1 MESRLK
7 EVLVSF
13 HKVDMI
19 AYLNA
24 YPSEFEYALQ
34 LAVSDLQPLAKRAAW
49 LLWSCMQ
56 SDDSRVSGF
65 IPAIVQALPGKKVDH
80 QRELIK
86 ILLLMNPDS
95 ETEGRLFSLCSDL
108 WLDVGNDP
116 SVRFNAMKM
125 LVKICHHHPGLNREL
140 QWMCESQ
147 YLEALSNAARKSI
160 YKMLKDCRG

>member
-1 MESRLK
+1 ML
-7 EVLVSF
+7 LSF

-24 YPSEFEYALQ
+24 YPSEFEYALH
-34 LAVSDLQPLAKRAAW
+34 LAVSDLQPQARRSAW

-56 SDDSRVSGF
+56 ANDSRVSAF
-65 IPAIVQALPGKKVDH
+65 VPAIVQALPGKKVDH

-95 ETEGRLFSLCSDL
+95 ETEGRLFPLCSDL

-116 SVRFNAMKM
+116 SVRFNALKM
-125 LVKICHHHPGLNREL
+125 LMKICHNHPDLNREL
-140 QWMCESQ
+140 QWMTESQ
-147 YLEALSNAARKSI
+147 YLETLSKTAQKSI
-160 YKMLKDCRG
+160 YKMLKDCRGKSY